1 MRAKTSRATVA
12 LASSNDIVGSRPI
25 TGPISSGGASANGRW
40 VKPARRTAA
49 AYDAGAATATSWPA
63 SAHARSERHER
74 PEVAVVGG
82 GRGEHAHGPRL
93 APTGR
98 SGNGLG

>member
-63 SAHARSERHER
+63 SAHARTNGTSG
-74 PEVAVVGG
+74 PKWPSFAVDEAST
-82 GRGEHAHGPRL
+82 RMASRL